1 MTADTAEI
9 DADTIRRTY
18 QAVLYAS
25 GALPAEKRKQL
36 RDLLR
41 GHVQLLLPE
50 VAAYKPRMRGE
61 YQRTTAHVTTRA
73 HRLLAKKD
81 ADGWELAI
89 QCRALLTLYQHPG
102 PLDEQSAEDDV
113 TESRS

>member
-18 QAVLYAS
+18 QAVLWAS
-25 GALPAEKRKQL
+25 GALSAEKRKQL

-50 VAAYKPRMRGE
+50 VAAYEPRMRGE
-61 YQRTTAHVTTRA
+61 YRRTTVHVMTRA
-73 HRLLAKKD
+73 RRMLAKKD
-81 ADGWELAI
+81 IDGWDLAI
-89 QCRALLTLYQHPG
+89 QCRALLTLYLHPG
-102 PLDEQSAEDDV
+102 PLDEQSAGADV